1 MTPIL
6 AHDLDRPLSTLLNK
20 LGYTLASGWI
30 AAGAFDTLKTHRFA
44 LQQARLEMNVV
55 GAFCLMRA
63 GEAGAQFT
71 TPLVY
76 VATASSVTEA
86 QEIHRRV
93 WSQGLTPFLLI
104 ATPSAVHLCP
114 GFSYAEKDWERLVKS
129 FDWSA
134 VGMLPDSPITVVA
147 AEPSSAE
154 LWDLRATRLRTSL
167 FWRDHAIDVDGRVD
181 RRLLDSLE
189 ALSEVLTRDGRVSE
203 ALSPAAA
210 NSLIGRFLYVFFLAD
225 RGIIN
230 QDWIRSR
237 GHVEI
242 DLTDQQI
249 DWPAAATWALFDD
262 LDSIFNGSIFP
273 LGTVERD
280 EIKESHINL
289 VRRVMKHGAEPLR
302 SGGVQLS
309 FLDFY
314 LGALRTETLSSVYE
328 HFLENLRAGERRTS
342 GAFYTPPFLVDFM
355 LDRLEETKP
364 LRDGITVLDP
374 AAGSGVFLVGA
385 YRRIIERARWTSSEF
400 RLEINDLRGLLTRN
414 IFGVERNRDACHVAA
429 FSLYLTMLDYVD
441 PRDLTRIAQGHA
453 QEKLFPALLGS
464 NLLSCDFFA
473 QDAELTQLPDQIDCI
488 VGNPPWQK
496 IGRLNS
502 PDGER
507 WRDDHAAKA
516 PIGFDQAAELFIWK
530 ALQRHLRPDG
540 VLAFLIPAKSF
551 INPTSWTFRRTLAQR
566 HAIVGAAN
574 FAHLRHKLFAN
585 AKHAALAVFLCAR
598 EPRPTDQTW
607 VFSPLSTGQPLAR
620 KHRPWTIIFDR
631 ADVAY
636 IRHDQIAR
644 NPRGWFDAFVLRPV
658 DHQIRQLLEDRVLT
672 GEIATLEGLCKVLGA
687 GVSRGGNP
695 AETGLNARFL
705 VGAPNE
711 DIMEDDRQIDLL
723 GVHRDTALLQTLPPE
738 QWRNVRASYQNRF
751 GGRVLLIPRNLKN
764 IRVVDK
770 PLGFT
775 SSTTALFYDKPADKV
790 TEREMA
796 LLKAMG
802 RYLRSGTALYLV
814 AVTGRRWLIDRRNME
829 PEDLK
834 ALPTPITALH
844 DPRIDG
850 ILAASVV
857 DLDSYLLECLGLSGD
872 LKRAIEEFLDFRMGF
887 RDGDVPANAL
897 SLPTQAGIS
906 DYIDVVSR
914 TLDGLIGRERA
925 FDVSTQADASL
936 GVAAV
941 SARFNSPGR
950 APARTDQ
957 SDLCREALTSY
968 VASAANSFTDSLTIN
983 YLEEESS
990 VTVVKPL
997 EHFRWTIDSAFAD
1010 SRQIMNAFVGG
1021 GS

>member
-1 MTPIL
+1 MTPNL

-20 LGYTLASGWI
+20 LGYTPASGWI
-30 AAGAFDTLKTHRFA
+30 SAEAFDTLTTHRFA
-44 LQQARLEMNVV
+44 LQQARLEMNAV

-63 GEAGAQFT
+63 GKAGAQLL

-76 VATASSVTEA
+76 VATASCMTEA

-93 WSQGLTPFLLI
+93 WSQGLAPFLLI
-104 ATPSAVHLCP
+104 ATPDAILLCP
-114 GFSYAEKDWERLVKS
+114 GFSYAQKDWGPLVKS

-134 VGMLPDSPITVVA
+134 VERLPDSPITVVV

-154 LWDLRATRLRTSL
+154 LWDLRSTRLRTSL

-181 RRLLDSLE
+181 RKLLDSLK
-189 ALSEVLTRDGRVSE
+189 ALSEVLTRDGRVSG

-210 NSLIGRFLYVFFLAD
+210 NGLIGRFLYVFFLAD

-237 GHVEI
+237 HHVGIE
-242 DLTDQQI
+242 LTDQNI
-249 DWPAAATWALFDD
+249 DWPVAATWTLFDD

-273 LGTVERD
+273 LGAAERE
-280 EIKESHINL
+280 EIDDSHVNL
-289 VRRVMKHGAEPLR
+289 VRRVMKHAAEPLP

-328 HFLENLRAGERRTS
+328 QFLENLQAGERRTS
-342 GAFYTPPFLVDFM
+342 GAFYTPPFLVDFI

-364 LRDGITVLDP
+364 LRDGTIVLDP

-385 YRRIIERARWTSSEF
+385 YRRIVERARWTSSEF
-400 RLEINDLRGLLTRN
+400 RLELTELRGLLTRN

-441 PRDLTRIAQGHA
+441 PRDLSRIARGHA

-464 NLLSCDFFA
+464 NLLACDFFS
-473 QDAELTQLPDQIDCI
+473 QDEQLTHLPDEIDCI
-488 VGNPPWQK
+488 VGNPPWQRVGK
-496 IGRLNS
+496 LKS
-502 PDGER
+502 PDAER

-530 ALQRHLRPDG
+530 ALQLHLRPDG
-540 VLAFLIPAKSF
+540 VLAFLMPTKSF

-566 HAIVGAAN
+566 HTIVGAAN

-585 AKHAALAVFLCAR
+585 AKHPAMALLLRAR

-620 KHRPWTIIFDR
+620 RQRPWTIVFDR
-631 ADVAY
+631 ADVAFV
-636 IRHDQIAR
+636 RHDQIAR

-658 DHQIRQLLEDRVLT
+658 DRQIRQLLDDRVLT
-672 GEIATLEGLCKVLGA
+672 GEIATLEGLCKVLDA
-687 GVSRGGNP
+687 GVRRGGDP
-695 AETGLNARFL
+695 AETGLEARFL
-705 VGAPNE
+705 VDAPN
-711 DIMEDDRQIDLL
+711 DDFMEDDPQIDLL
-723 GVHRDTALLQTLPPE
+723 MSRRKIALLQTLPPE

-775 SSTTALFYDKPADKV
+775 SSITALFYDKPADEV
-790 TEREMA
+790 TERETA

-802 RYLRSGTALYLV
+802 RYLRSRTALYLV
-814 AVTGRRWLIDRRNME
+814 AVTGRRWLMDRRNLE

-844 DPRIDG
+844 DRRIDG
-850 ILAASVV
+850 ILAASEA

-872 LKRAIEEFLDFRMGF
+872 LKRAIEEFLKFRMGF
-887 RDGDVPANAL
+887 QDGDVPTDAF
-897 SLPTQAGIS
+897 SPPTQAGIS
-906 DYIDVVSR
+906 DYIGVVSR

-925 FDVSTQADASL
+925 FEVSSHADATL

-941 SARFNSPGR
+941 SARFNPPGL
-950 APARTDQ
+950 APTRTDK
-957 SDLCREALTSY
+957 SDLCRDALMSY
-968 VASAANSFTDSLTIN
+968 AASAANSFTDSLMIT
-983 YLEEESS
+983 YAAEESS

-997 EHFRWTIDSAFAD
+997 EHFRWTIESAFAD
-1010 SRQIMNAFVGG
+1010 SRHIMNAFAGG